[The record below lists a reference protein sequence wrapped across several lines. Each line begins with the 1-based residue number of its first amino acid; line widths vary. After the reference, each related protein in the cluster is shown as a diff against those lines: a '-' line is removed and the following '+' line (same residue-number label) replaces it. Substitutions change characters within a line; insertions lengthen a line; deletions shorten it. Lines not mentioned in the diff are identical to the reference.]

1 MKISS
6 LVIATFLLV
15 LTTNLNSN
23 KSWSGSPLSVPN
35 PSSPHRWPTFRN
47 GPQNTGTHPFRAKT
61 WMRGPSSRKPSSFK
75 LGGLIWATPVIDESD
90 NVYIGS
96 SNKSFYSFSPTGELR
111 WRYEIF
117 PRADSL
123 IDSAAAILPDAPFL
137 VVPGGDG
144 FLHFI
149 SRDSGER
156 VALFQAR
163 GATDESHQK
172 GTVVNSFEGNV
183 QAGPSGMGLVFAGSD
198 NGEMYAVDQNGK
210 QVWSIKT
217 QMMIWSSPAFGP
229 DHKWMAFGSLDHKL
243 YIVEPTRGQVLATF
257 DSGADIKSSPT
268 IDSDGN
274 IYFGTSD
281 GKFFSVRLENS
292 AGTGPFSVKQNWAFQ
307 GDGEI
312 YSSPALKNNKLVF
325 STLNGFVY
333 AITTGGKEIWKYSTH
348 SRISSSALITQDQV
362 VLFGAKNGKL
372 YAVDLETGER
382 IWSYRTT
389 QDPIKINLDSSPAM
403 DSSGFIYVGSYSGTL
418 YKIPFEYCMT
428 HVSNTLSCEF
438 GGKDDLPDYDL
449 KRDQNISTLRF
460 IPAQSGP
467 RLFEAGEM
475 LQTRLVVMK
484 DREFI
489 DQAAIDAS
497 PSNLTVKITP
507 GIDLDTQVSSDGKYL
522 NFIPKTFFK
531 PDTTYTLEVKGLYFK
546 HSKSW
551 FEDRTKYFGRKS
563 FEAKLTFKT
572 KPSTAEPFLD
582 AASADQPLVLGLKSL
597 YLHQPE
603 ALDTYIPAALDG
615 QGFRVSTFALD
626 PSKKKMLM
634 LALPAIYRQSRG
646 SGDETFQL
654 LAEPSKVFA
663 LDGMY
668 QGDQIRGAGSFSIS
682 AMGGEMPFTPFIFT
696 GTFNPEENSLKGQF
710 NTTTSC
716 LKIKGN
722 GSSYNFPMSLLN
734 QVCDPWMRALG
745 MGSFEGS
752 RIVERPVSVNVT
764 QYHQPSS
771 SEIELSLQ
779 FPNAVS
785 GDHLITLV
793 QYDPR
798 KLSVVHVNSQVLN
811 LSSSMKGK
819 VHNIA
824 FKLKEKFFSCG
835 RAEPSYPYVIFFD
848 SQMLNL
854 ENQDTC
860 SSP

>member
-6 LVIATFLLV
+6 LVTATFLLI
-15 LTTNLNSN
+15 LITNLNSN
-23 KSWSGSPLSVPN
+23 KGWSGSPLSEPHF
-35 PSSPHRWPTFRN
+35 SSPHRWPTFRN
-47 GPQNTGTHPFRAKT
+47 GTQNTGTHPFRART
-61 WMRGPSSRKPSSFK
+61 WLLGPSSRKPSSFK

-90 NVYIGS
+90 NVYVGS
-96 SNKSFYSFSPTGELR
+96 SNKSFYSFSPNGELR

-123 IDSAAAILPDAPFL
+123 IDSAAALLPDTPYV

-144 FLHFI
+144 FLHFLK
-149 SRDSGER
+149 RDSGDR

-183 QAGPSGMGLVFAGSD
+183 QAGPTGMGLVFAGSD
-198 NGEMYAVDQNGK
+198 NGEMYAVDHAGK
-210 QVWSIKT
+210 QVWSVKT

-268 IDSDGN
+268 VDADGN

-281 GKFFSVRLENS
+281 GKFFSVRLENTNG
-292 AGTGPFSVKQNWAFQ
+292 AGPVSVKQNWSFVA
-307 GDGEI
+307 DGEI

-325 STLNGFVY
+325 GTLNGHVY
-333 AITTGGKEIWKYSTH
+333 ALSTSGKELWRYSTY

-372 YAVDLETGER
+372 YALDLNSGER
-382 IWSYRTT
+382 MWSYRTT

-428 HVSNTLSCEF
+428 HVSDTLSCEF

-449 KRDQNISTLRF
+449 KRDQNLSTLRF
-460 IPAQSGP
+460 IPAQAGS
-467 RLFEAGEM
+467 RLFETGEM

-497 PSNLTVKITP
+497 PSNLSVKITP
-507 GIDLDTQVSSDGKYL
+507 GVDLDVQVSSDGKYL

-531 PDTTYTLEVKGLYFK
+531 PDTSYTLEVKGLYFK

-563 FEAKLTFKT
+563 FEAKLTFRT
-572 KPSTAEPFLD
+572 KPSTSESFFDSIQPD
-582 AASADQPLVLGLKSL
+582 EPLVLGLKSL

-615 QGFRVSTFALD
+615 QGFRISTFALD

-634 LALPAIYRQSRG
+634 LALPAIYRQTRG
-646 SGDETFQL
+646 SADETFQL

-668 QGDQIRGAGSFSIS
+668 QGNQMRGVGHFSIS

-696 GTFNPEENSLKGQF
+696 GSFDPTEETLRGQF

-722 GSSYNFPMSLLN
+722 GSSYTFPMSLLN
-734 QVCDPWMRALG
+734 QVCDPWLRALG

-752 RIVERPVSVNVT
+752 KITEKTVAVHAVHLN
-764 QYHQPSS
+764 QSS
-771 SEIELSLQ
+771 SSGVEVGLQ
-779 FPNAVS
+779 FPTSLS
-785 GDHLITLV
+785 GEHLVTLV

-798 KLSVVHVNSQVLN
+798 KMNVLHVHPQVLQLN
-811 LSSSMKGK
+811 SALKDK
-819 VHNIA
+819 VYSVA
-824 FKLKEKFFSCG
+824 FKLKEKFLSCS
-835 RAEPSYPYVIFFD
+835 RTESSYPYVVFFD
-848 SQMLNL
+848 SQMINL
-854 ENQDTC
+854 DHLRTC
-860 SSP
+860 SAN